1 MAGYFNHKRMIAA
14 AAVYLLFLLGAS
26 LLLGYQNSR
35 LKSAESNFNMQ
46 PINERQLSDGQI
58 IGSGQV
64 TYPGEHRGFQ
74 VWLTAEKQNGAA
86 ERYILRG
93 SNNNAH
99 RMFVRLERPEW
110 HPDDIGKQGII
121 LYTGEARADFNIVID
136 GDQAVAADNYAV
148 PALVGALN

>member
-1 MAGYFNHKRMIAA
+1 MMKVVVTGLMAAWLSLSAFGVQA
-14 AAVYLLFLLGAS
+14 GAN
-26 LLLGYQNSR
+26 GID
-35 LKSAESNFNMQ
+35 LKLSMQ